1 MDPQT
6 AAKPVESE
14 AQTQDEPQEKL
25 DHCNVGNTIAHI
37 QRPINEGE
45 FKEALDHHFSAL
57 ASKYKVSD
65 YTIIYLLDRQDALSS
80 WHADRIYT
88 AASSANGDRP
98 ILLVVDSHG
107 GSVEAGYLISKT
119 CKRLSKEKFVVA
131 IPRKAKSAATLLS
144 LGADEIHM
152 GLMSEL
158 GPIDPQVGGFPALGV
173 KNALEILAD
182 LSCKYPGA
190 SAMLSQYI
198 EAKLDLRILGYFERI
213 NESAMQ
219 YAERLLTGKTFPDPH
234 TPISLSNHFVNHY
247 KDHGFVIDY
256 DEASA
261 LLGSAIVKQGSKE
274 YSFANSVFESYDLIR
289 FCLDRMVDKDL
300 DIVGMGTSSIRIFD
314 CRKTT

>member
-1 MDPQT
+1 MDLQT
-6 AAKPVESE
+6 AAWPVESE
-14 AQTQDEPQEKL
+14 AQTHDEPQDKV
-25 DHCNVGNTIAHI
+25 DHSQIGNTLAKI
-37 QRPINEGE
+37 QRPFNEDE
-45 FKEALDHHFSAL
+45 FKEELDLHFSAL
-57 ASKYKVSD
+57 ASKHKVD
-65 YTIIYLLDRQDALSS
+65 GYTIIYLLDRQDALSS

-88 AASSANGDRP
+88 AASLANRTRP
-98 ILLVVDSHG
+98 ILLVLDSHG

-119 CKRLSKEKFVVA
+119 CKRLSTEKFVVA
-131 IPRKAKSAATLLS
+131 VPRKAKSAATLLS

-173 KNALEILAD
+173 KNALEILAE

-219 YAERLLTGKTFPDPH
+219 YAERLLAGKSFPDSH
-234 TPISLSNHFVNHY
+234 TPVSLANHFVNHY

-256 DEASA
+256 DEASG
-261 LLGSAIVKQGSKE
+261 LLGNSMVKQGSSE
-274 YSFANSVFESYDLIR
+274 YAFANSVFESYDLIR
-289 FCLDRMVDKDL
+289 FCLDRMADKDI
-300 DIVGMGTSSIRIFD
+300 DIVGMGTSSFRIFNH
-314 CRKTT
+314 RKTT